1 MGDSVFTEAERTSQ
15 PLFRNLCSNGE
26 RYCDVFAISYV
37 SMMSPTA
44 VRLRSLW
51 FQVHKWLGITLAILV
66 IPISLTGAALVW
78 HDWLDEKINPQ
89 RFPEV
94 TAPLLEPS
102 VYAAAGAKLA
112 LAGERV
118 TTIRLPE
125 SKGAVQVVLT
135 KPIPGSGRRTNAIAW
150 IDPKTAEPIERVG
163 SREGILSVMH
173 VLHGS
178 LMVPGIGRKIVG
190 WIGVAMLISS
200 LTGLWLWW
208 PLKGSVRRGLRW
220 NRRPDLNSN
229 LHFQAGF
236 WISLPL
242 AVLSLTGVWIS
253 FPGFF
258 SGARGGP
265 PGTGPAV
272 VEQAN
277 LTPEQALAAA
287 QPLVAG
293 SVTSISWPTDANPEW
308 TVAIK
313 GDGKPRE
320 VKVADADSSAQLV
333 PAKPETLARTMR
345 RIHDGTGMPLAWQII
360 IFVGGILPALLAVT
374 GILMW
379 LRMRRR
385 RDRHRTSMAALS
397 EAEAL
402 AN

>member
-1 MGDSVFTEAERTSQ
+1 MIRAS
-15 PLFRNLCSNGE
+15 PKLNKHRNECSGKWAPVT
-26 RYCDVFAISYV
+26 RYCDVFATSYDLP
-37 SMMSPTA
+37 MSPSA

-78 HDWLDEKINPQ
+78 HDWLDEQINPQ

-94 TAPLLEPS
+94 TARLLEPT
-102 VYAAAGAKLA
+102 VYAAAAVKIA
-112 LAGERV
+112 LPGERV

-125 SKGAVQVVLT
+125 KKGAVQVVLT
-135 KPIPGSGRRTNAIAW
+135 KPLPGGGRRTHAIAW
-150 IDPKTAEPIERVG
+150 IDPKSAEPIERVG
-163 SREGILSVMH
+163 NREGVLSVMH

-178 LMVPGIGRKIVG
+178 LMVPGVGRKIVG
-190 WIGVAMLISS
+190 FIGVGMLLSS

-208 PLKGSVRRGLRW
+208 PLKGSIRRGLRW

-258 SGARGGP
+258 AGIRAGP

-272 VEQAN
+272 VEQTR

-287 QPLVAG
+287 QPLARG
-293 SVTSISWPTDANPEW
+293 SAASISWPTDEKPEW
-308 TVAIK
+308 LVTIR
-313 GDGKPRE
+313 GEGMPRE
-320 VKVADADSSAQLV
+320 VKVADADSGAQLV
-333 PAKPETLARTMR
+333 PAKPETLIRTMR
-345 RIHDGTGMPLAWQII
+345 RIHDGTEMPLAWRII

-385 RDRHRTSMAALS
+385 RERHRGSMAALA
-397 EAEAL
+397 EADAL

>member
-1 MGDSVFTEAERTSQ
+1 
-15 PLFRNLCSNGE
+15 
-26 RYCDVFAISYV
+26 VFATSYV
-37 SMMSPTA
+37 SIMSPTA

-66 IPISLTGAALVW
+66 IPISLTGAVLVW
-78 HDWLDEKINPQ
+78 HDWVDEQINPQ
-89 RFPEV
+89 RYPEV

-102 VYAAAGAKLA
+102 AYAAAAKKIA
-112 LAGERV
+112 LPGERV
-118 TTIRLPE
+118 TSVRLPE
-125 SKGAVQVVLT
+125 AKGAVEVVLT
-135 KPIPGSGRRTNAIAW
+135 KPLPGGGRRTHARAW
-150 IDPKTAEPIERVG
+150 VDPNTAEPIERAG
-163 SREGILSVMH
+163 SREGILSVFH

-190 WIGVAMLISS
+190 LIGVAMLVSS

-208 PLKGSVRRGLRW
+208 PVKGSVRRGLRW
-220 NRRPDLNSN
+220 NRRPDTNSN
-229 LHFQAGF
+229 IHFQAGF

-242 AVLSLTGVWIS
+242 AVLSLTGMWIS

-258 SGARGGP
+258 GGVRGGP

-272 VEQAN
+272 LEQPN
-277 LTPEQALAAA
+277 LSPEQAMAAA
-287 QPLVAG
+287 RPLAPG
-293 SVTSISWPTDANPEW
+293 SISSIAWPAEGSPQW
-308 TVAIK
+308 TVTIK

-320 VKVADADSSAQLV
+320 ATVADSDASAALV
-333 PAKPETLARTMR
+333 PLKPETLMRTMR
-345 RIHDGTGMPLAWQII
+345 RIHDGTGMPLAWRII

-385 RDRHRTSMAALS
+385 RERHRTSMAALS